1 MEVMILEQEA
11 ELKNTENQMIEMTNE
26 INLRKNEINQKKLK
40 WKA

>member
-1 MEVMILEQEA
+1 MEVMILGQEA

-26 INLRKNEINQKKLK
+26 INLRKNDINQKKLK